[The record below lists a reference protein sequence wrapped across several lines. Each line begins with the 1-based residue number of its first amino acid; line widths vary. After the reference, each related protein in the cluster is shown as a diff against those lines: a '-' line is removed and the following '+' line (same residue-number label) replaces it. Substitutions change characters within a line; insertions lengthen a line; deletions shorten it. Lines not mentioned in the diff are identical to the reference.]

1 MQRNPNDPFIALKKD
16 QNIREKLIRAKLNQ
30 SPIDFISTQ
39 QLFPISDDSGDDS
52 GYDSGFGKCHDETQ
66 YILIFLLE
74 EQVTNKQGSHSK

>member
-1 MQRNPNDPFIALKKD
+1 MQRNPNAPFIALKKD

-39 QLFPISDDSGDDS
+39 QLFPISDDSGDDL

>member
-1 MQRNPNDPFIALKKD
+1 MQRNPNAPFIALKKD

>member
-1 MQRNPNDPFIALKKD
+1 MQRNPNASFIAFKKD

-39 QLFPISDDSGDDS
+39 QLSPIPDDSSD
-52 GYDSGFGKCHDETQ
+52 DSGFGKGHDETLE
-66 YILIFLLE
+66 ILISLLE